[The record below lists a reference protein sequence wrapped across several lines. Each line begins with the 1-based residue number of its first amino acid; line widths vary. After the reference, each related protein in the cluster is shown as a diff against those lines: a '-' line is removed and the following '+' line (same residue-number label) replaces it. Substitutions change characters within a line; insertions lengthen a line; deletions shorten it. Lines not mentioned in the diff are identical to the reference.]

1 MRPLLPQQGDIEEDR
16 WLRLTPILLTNPRIP
31 VSPPP
36 PSSRRHPKEDELGC

>member
-36 PSSRRHPKEDELGC
+36 QFQKTPQGR